1 MTASMPSFR
10 SPAVCAA
17 LVVVISLAIG
27 LAFAFKVSRK
37 MPDFEV
43 YWRAGQRAAAGEA
56 LYRAGDGHYQ
66 FKYLPVFALVVS
78 PLTRLDQQSARALW
92 FVLSVVSL
100 AMLVLLSVRLWR
112 PPGLLPP
119 SLKLRR
125 TSREARPTSDPP
137 PDEARPANDPPVRPW
152 LVVILT
158 LLVLGKFFS
167 RELVLGQANAMFGV
181 ITAGAILALSQRRER
196 LAGALVALGVV
207 FKPYGLILLPW
218 LIARRRSSSIA
229 TFAAGLLIAV
239 ALPLL
244 RYDPGTVLNLHRQ
257 WWATV
262 RDSTAPNLLN
272 PDNVSWLAMYAR
284 WLGEGA
290 LARSVWLLTL
300 AAVAGAVVWM
310 WVRRRAV
317 ESPERLEGA
326 LLLMLVPLVSP
337 QGWDYVLLLAAPAVV
352 GLITHLRDQP
362 RWLTGAS
369 SLAMGA
375 IGLTIYDVMGRTA
388 YHAFMMAS
396 GITLCTFVLIAG
408 LVGLRARHIA

>member
-1 MTASMPSFR
+1 MPSLR

-17 LVVVISLAIG
+17 LVATISLTIG

-56 LYRAGDGHYQ
+56 LYRAEDGHYQ

-78 PLTRLDQQSARALW
+78 PLTRLDEQAARALW

-100 AMLVLLSVRLWR
+100 ATLVFISLRLWPER
-112 PPGLLPP
+112 LF
-119 SLKLRR
+119 
-125 TSREARPTSDPP
+125 
-137 PDEARPANDPPVRPW
+137 PVW
-152 LVVILT
+152 LIVVLT
-158 LLVLGKFFS
+158 VVVLGKFFG
-167 RELVLGQANAMFGV
+167 RELVLGQANALFGV
-181 ITAGAILALSQRRER
+181 ITAGAVLSLTQRRER

-207 FKPYGLILLPW
+207 FKPYGLVLLPW
-218 LIARRRSSSIA
+218 LIARRRWSSIM
-229 TFAAGLLIAV
+229 TFTAGLLVAV
-239 ALPLL
+239 VLPLL
-244 RYDPGTVLNLHRQ
+244 RYDVGTVLHLHRE

-272 PDNVSWLAMYAR
+272 PDNVSWLAMFAR
-284 WLGEGA
+284 WFGEGA
-290 LARSVWLLTL
+290 AARSAWLVSMVVM
-300 AAVAGAVVWM
+300 AAVAVWL
-310 WVRRRAV
+310 WIRRRGV

-352 GLITHLRDQP
+352 GLITHARAQP
-362 RWLTGAS
+362 RWLAS
-369 SLAMGA
+369 VLILAMAA
-375 IGLTIYDVMGRTA
+375 IGLSIYDVMGRTA

-408 LVGLRARHIA
+408 LVSLRARRIA

>member
-1 MTASMPSFR
+1 MTSFR

-17 LVVVISLAIG
+17 LVVVISLSIG
-27 LAFAFKVSRK
+27 FAFAFKVARK

-43 YWRAGQRAAAGEA
+43 YWRAGQRAAAGEP
-56 LYRAGDGHYQ
+56 LYRADDGHYQ
-66 FKYLPVFALVVS
+66 FKYLPAFALVVS

-100 AMLVLLSVRLWR
+100 ATLVLISMRLWDSL
-112 PPGLLPP
+112 PGLL
-119 SLKLRR
+119 
-125 TSREARPTSDPP
+125 REARPT
-137 PDEARPANDPPVRPW
+137 NDPRVSTW

-158 LLVLGKFFS
+158 LVVLGKFFS

-181 ITAGAILALSQRRER
+181 IMAGAVLALSQRRER

-207 FKPYGLILLPW
+207 FKPYGLIFLPW
-218 LIARRRSSSIA
+218 LVARRRWSSIV
-229 TFAAGLLIAV
+229 TLAAGLLIAV
-239 ALPLL
+239 AVPLL
-244 RYDPGTVLNLHRQ
+244 RYDPGKVLDLHRQ
-257 WWATV
+257 WWTTV

-284 WLGEGA
+284 WFGEGA
-290 LARSVWLLTL
+290 LARSLWLATL
-300 AAVAGAVVWM
+300 AMVAAVVLWI
-310 WVRRRAV
+310 WARRRDV
-317 ESPERLEGA
+317 ESPEPLEGA

-362 RWLTGAS
+362 RWLTVAS
-369 SLAMGA
+369 SLAMAA
-375 IGLTIYDVMGRTA
+375 IGLTIYDVLGRTA

-396 GITLCTFVLIAG
+396 GITLCTFVLIAS
-408 LVGLRARHIA
+408 LVCLRARQVA

>member
-56 LYRAGDGHYQ
+56 LYRADDGHYQ

-100 AMLVLLSVRLWR
+100 AMLVLISVRLWR
-112 PPGLLPP
+112 PPCLL
-119 SLKLRR
+119 
-125 TSREARPTSDPP
+125 REARPTSELPT
-137 PDEARPANDPPVRPW
+137 DEARPANDPRVGPW

-158 LLVLGKFFS
+158 LVVLGKFFA
-167 RELVLGQANAMFGV
+167 RELVLGQANAMFAV
-181 ITAGAILALSQRRER
+181 ITAGAVLALSQRRER

-218 LIARRRSSSIA
+218 LIARRRSSSVV

-244 RYDPGTVLNLHRQ
+244 RYDPGTVLDLHRQ
-257 WWATV
+257 WWSTV

-284 WLGEGA
+284 WFGEGA
-290 LARSVWLLTL
+290 LARSIWLMTL
-300 AAVAGAVVWM
+300 AVVAAVTAWM
-310 WVRRRAV
+310 WVRRRDV

-362 RWLTGAS
+362 RWLSVAS
-369 SLAMGA
+369 SLAMAA
-375 IGLTIYDVMGRTA
+375 IGLTIYDLMGRTA

-396 GITLCTFVLIAG
+396 GITLCTFVLIAS
-408 LVGLRARHIA
+408 LVGLRARQVA

>member
-1 MTASMPSFR
+1 MPSLR
-10 SPAVCAA
+10 SPAACAA
-17 LVVVISLAIG
+17 LVVAISLAIG

-56 LYRAGDGHYQ
+56 LYRAEDGHYQ

-78 PLTRLDQQSARALW
+78 PLTRLDQHTARAFW

-100 AMLVLLSVRLWR
+100 ATLVFISLRLW
-112 PPGLLPP
+112 P
-119 SLKLRR
+119 
-125 TSREARPTSDPP
+125 ARPY
-137 PDEARPANDPPVRPW
+137 RVW
-152 LVVILT
+152 LLGVLT

-181 ITAGAILALSQRRER
+181 ITAGAVLALTQRRER

-218 LIARRRSSSIA
+218 LLARRRWSSIM
-229 TFAAGLLIAV
+229 TFTAGLLV
-239 ALPLL
+239 AFVLPLL
-244 RYDPGTVLNLHRQ
+244 RYDLAAVVDLHRE
-257 WWATV
+257 WWTTV

-284 WLGEGA
+284 WFGEGGF
-290 LARSVWLLTL
+290 ARSIWLLSMAVM
-300 AAVAGAVVWM
+300 AAVALWI
-310 WVRRRAV
+310 WVRRRDV

-352 GLITHLRDQP
+352 ALITHLRDQP
-362 RWLTGAS
+362 RWLAGATA
-369 SLAMGA
+369 LAMA
-375 IGLTIYDVMGRTA
+375 VIGLTVYDVMGRSA

-396 GITLCTFVLIAG
+396 GITLCTFVLLAG
-408 LVGLRARHIA
+408 LVGLRARRIA

>member
-1 MTASMPSFR
+1 MPSFR

-17 LVVVISLAIG
+17 LVVVISVAIG
-27 LAFAFKVSRK
+27 LAFAFKVSGK

-56 LYRAGDGHYQ
+56 LYRADDGHYQ
-66 FKYLPVFALVVS
+66 FKYLPVFALMVS
-78 PLTRLDQQSARALW
+78 PLTRLDQQSARAVW
-92 FVLSVVSL
+92 FVVSVVSL
-100 AMLVLLSVRLWR
+100 AMLVLISVRLW
-112 PPGLLPP
+112 
-119 SLKLRR
+119 
-125 TSREARPTSDPP
+125 
-137 PDEARPANDPPVRPW
+137 PPVGRGFSPGVGTSPSPPAIGTW
-152 LVVILT
+152 LVVLLT
-158 LLVLGKFFS
+158 LIVLGKFFS

-181 ITAGAILALSQRRER
+181 ITAGAVLALSQRRER

-218 LIARRRSSSIA
+218 LIARRRLSSIV

-244 RYDPGTVLNLHRQ
+244 RYDPGTVLDLHRQ

-262 RDSTAPNLLN
+262 RDSTAPNLSN

-290 LARSVWLLTL
+290 LARSIWLLTL
-300 AAVAGAVVWM
+300 AAVAAVVVWM
-310 WVRRRAV
+310 WGRRRDV

-362 RWLTGAS
+362 RWLTGVS
-369 SLAMGA
+369 SLAMAA

-408 LVGLRARHIA
+408 LVGLRARRIA

>member
-1 MTASMPSFR
+1 
-10 SPAVCAA
+10 
-17 LVVVISLAIG
+17 VVISLAIG

-92 FVLSVVSL
+92 FVLSVVSV
-100 AMLVLLSVRLWR
+100 AMLVLISVRLWVPVGRGFLVPRSFGDGGSPDADASPGR
-112 PPGLLPP
+112 PVIG
-119 SLKLRR
+119 
-125 TSREARPTSDPP
+125 T
-137 PDEARPANDPPVRPW
+137 W

-158 LLVLGKFFS
+158 LVVLGKFFS

-181 ITAGAILALSQRRER
+181 VTVGAILALSQRRER

-218 LIARRRSSSIA
+218 LIAHRRWSSVA

-239 ALPLL
+239 ALPLF
-244 RYDPGTVLNLHRQ
+244 RYDPGTVLDLHRQ

-284 WLGEGA
+284 WFGEGP
-290 LARSVWLLTL
+290 LARSGWLLTL
-300 AAVAGAVVWM
+300 ALVAAVVVWI
-310 WVRRRAV
+310 WVRRRDV

-337 QGWDYVLLLAAPAVV
+337 QGWDYVLLLATPAVV

-362 RWLTGAS
+362 RWLTAAS
-369 SLAMGA
+369 SLAMAA

-388 YHAFMMAS
+388 YHAFMTAS

-408 LVGLRARHIA
+408 LVGLRARRIA

>member
-1 MTASMPSFR
+1 
-10 SPAVCAA
+10 
-17 LVVVISLAIG
+17 
-27 LAFAFKVSRK
+27 
-37 MPDFEV
+37 
-43 YWRAGQRAAAGEA
+43 
-56 LYRAGDGHYQ
+56 
-66 FKYLPVFALVVS
+66 
-78 PLTRLDQQSARALW
+78 
-92 FVLSVVSL
+92 
-100 AMLVLLSVRLWR
+100 VRLW
-112 PPGLLPP
+112 
-119 SLKLRR
+119 
-125 TSREARPTSDPP
+125 
-137 PDEARPANDPPVRPW
+137 PPVGRGFSPGVDTSPAPSAIGTW
-152 LVVILT
+152 LVVLLT
-158 LLVLGKFFS
+158 LIVLGKFFA

-181 ITAGAILALSQRRER
+181 ITAGAVLALSQRRER

-218 LIARRRSSSIA
+218 LIARRRLSSIV

-244 RYDPGTVLNLHRQ
+244 RYDPGTVLDLHRQ

-262 RDSTAPNLLN
+262 RDSTAPNLSN

-290 LARSVWLLTL
+290 LARSIWLLTL
-300 AAVAGAVVWM
+300 AAVAAVVVWM
-310 WVRRRAV
+310 WGRRRDV

-362 RWLTGAS
+362 RWLTGVS
-369 SLAMGA
+369 SLAMAA

-408 LVGLRARHIA
+408 LVGLRARRIA